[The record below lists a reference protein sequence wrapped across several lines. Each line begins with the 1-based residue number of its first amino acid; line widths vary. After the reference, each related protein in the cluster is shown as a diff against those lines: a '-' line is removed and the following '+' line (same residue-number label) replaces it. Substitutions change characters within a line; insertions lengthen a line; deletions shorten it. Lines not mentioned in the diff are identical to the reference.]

1 MGACYLGIGNVSYA
15 QGNLEKV
22 CFSPLLFFFFL
33 FSVFFYCVSV
43 LVACVSYAQG
53 NLEKGCLSPLLFFFF
68 FCVSVLVACVSYTPG
83 DFERACLLTLV
94 PPVSSFFSFSFCFC
108 SCCFFAP
115 KATKNRN
122 QHEREGQII
131 YKVNFLCFLYM
142 KLSNFLSFSP

>member
-1 MGACYLGIGNVSYA
+1 MLFRYRQCVIRPRQPRKGVF
-15 QGNLEKV
+15 
-22 CFSPLLFFFFL
+22 FSPPFFL
-33 FSVFFYCVSV
+33 FSFFFYCVSV
-43 LVACVSYAQG
+43 VVACVSYAQG

-122 QHEREGQII
+122 LHEREGKII

-142 KLSNFLSFSP
+142 KLSNFLSFGP